1 MKTLVAFVTKGGV
14 TGKYAGLIAD
24 ILKKNGLDVD
34 LVDLKKQRPDA
45 KQHKNVIVGGG
56 IKIQRIY
63 GEFSDFLDR
72 NDFKN
77 KKVALF
83 ISSLEPENDVKK
95 KYIEPIL
102 ASNPSLKPVSIGV
115 FGGRMKL
122 LWKTIDKTNL
132 ETAKKWAEE
141 LASKLKH

>member
-1 MKTLVAFVTKGGV
+1 MKTLIAYASKGG
-14 TGKYAGLIAD
+14 TAEGYAHVISSVIKAD
-24 ILKKNGLDVD
+24 VVNLRKNS
-34 LVDLKKQRPDA
+34 PDI
-45 KQHKNVIVGGG
+45 KEYDFVIIGSGV
-56 IKIQRIY
+56 RI
-63 GEFSDFLDR
+63 GRVHNEAVKFLNKDFR
-72 NDFKN
+72 G

-95 KYIEPIL
+95 KYVEPIL

-132 ETAKKWAEE
+132 EDAKKWAEE